1 MLLPLHIHSNYSLLE
16 GVITLDEIIE
26 KAVNYNLPAIAL
38 TDTNGMYGLISFYKK
53 AIEKGIKPIL
63 GTYVDEPDNS
73 GTVISTIPALSG
85 EEKSPKMD
93 KEISPPINLSAD
105 RQDRGRN
112 DKTQNRKKIYA
123 LFLAK
128 NFDGYS
134 DICRIITA
142 RKLKD
147 EFSLFKLL
155 QNEFPNLFILTNS
168 IELLQNIPSYKN
180 IYAELIITDLH
191 KFNSRKLLEAA
202 KAKNVKYVI
211 TNPVYFSEPED
222 YLLHRVVTAIK
233 NRGTFENLDDN
244 ELVDKEFCFKHLS
257 SFDYLKNKIPEAFAN
272 IDFIASHCNVDL
284 SLGQYKI
291 PDFPDQPACL
301 TARQAGQAVEKDT
314 YSKLWQYSYE
324 GLKRRYGET
333 AESIKSRLQ
342 EELDVIYDLSLAD
355 YFLIVHD
362 IFLEAKKRRMMTVT
376 RGSAANS
383 LVCYCL
389 GLTEVDPVKHNF
401 YFTRFLNKSRS
412 SLPDIDID
420 FSWKERDEIV
430 QYVFQKYGYSKVA
443 FISTHVTIKARSAFR
458 ETAKVFGFSEEEIS
472 KLSRYIPWTD
482 ARNLPEISK
491 RFPESKSLNFDDEPW
506 KSIINIAAR
515 LANFPR
521 HLSIHPGGIIITP
534 QPITTYT
541 AVEFAKNKGV
551 GLIITQPD
559 MYGVEDMGLVKIDL
573 LSQRSLGVLRD
584 SMQQIKE
591 NGTESHPEPVE
602 G

>member
-1 MLLPLHIHSNYSLLE
+1 MPLHIHSNYSLLE

-26 KAVNYNLPAIAL
+26 KTVNYNLPAVAL

-53 AIEKGIKPIL
+53 ALEKNIKPIL
-63 GTYVDEPDNS
+63 GTYIDEPENLVNS
-73 GTVISTIPALSG
+73 NGHAELACLPVRQVSASHG
-85 EEKSPKMD
+85 VKRSH
-93 KEISPPINLSAD
+93 KETLRYAQSD
-105 RQDRGRN
+105 
-112 DKTQNRKKIYA
+112 RKKIYA

-142 RKLKD
+142 RKLKED
-147 EFSLFKLL
+147 LPDGKAGFSLFKLL
-155 QNEFPNLFILTNS
+155 QNEFPNLFILINS
-168 IELLQNIPSYKN
+168 IELLQSIPTYEN
-180 IYAELIITDLH
+180 IYAELIITESH
-191 KFNSRKLLEAA
+191 KFNSRKLFEAA
-202 KAKNVKYVI
+202 KAKNFRYI
-211 TNPVYFSEPED
+211 ISNPVYFSEPED
-222 YLLHRVVTAIK
+222 YLLHRVVTGIK
-233 NRGTFENLDDN
+233 NRDTFENLDDN
-244 ELVDKEFCFKHLS
+244 ELVDKEFCFKHPS

>member
-1 MLLPLHIHSNYSLLE
+1 
-16 GVITLDEIIE
+16 
-26 KAVNYNLPAIAL
+26 
-38 TDTNGMYGLISFYKK
+38 
-53 AIEKGIKPIL
+53 
-63 GTYVDEPDNS
+63 
-73 GTVISTIPALSG
+73 
-85 EEKSPKMD
+85 
-93 KEISPPINLSAD
+93 
-105 RQDRGRN
+105 
-112 DKTQNRKKIYA
+112 
-123 LFLAK
+123 
-128 NFDGYS
+128 
-134 DICRIITA
+134 
-142 RKLKD
+142 
-147 EFSLFKLL
+147 
-155 QNEFPNLFILTNS
+155 
-168 IELLQNIPSYKN
+168 
-180 IYAELIITDLH
+180 
-191 KFNSRKLLEAA
+191 
-202 KAKNVKYVI
+202 
-211 TNPVYFSEPED
+211 
-222 YLLHRVVTAIK
+222 
-233 NRGTFENLDDN
+233 
-244 ELVDKEFCFKHLS
+244 
-257 SFDYLKNKIPEAFAN
+257 
-272 IDFIASHCNVDL
+272 
-284 SLGQYKI
+284 
-291 PDFPDQPACL
+291 
-301 TARQAGQAVEKDT
+301 
-314 YSKLWQYSYE
+314 
-324 GLKRRYGET
+324 
-333 AESIKSRLQ
+333 
-342 EELDVIYDLSLAD
+342 
-355 YFLIVHD
+355 VHD

>member
-1 MLLPLHIHSNYSLLE
+1 MLPLHIHSNYSLLE

-26 KAVNYNLPAIAL
+26 KAISYNLPAITL

-53 AIEKGIKPIL
+53 AKENGIKPIL
-63 GTYVDEPDNS
+63 GTYIDEP
-73 GTVISTIPALSG
+73 TKETPLSFIRRGAGG
-85 EEKSPKMD
+85 EV
-93 KEISPPINLSAD
+93 
-105 RQDRGRN
+105 
-112 DKTQNRKKIYA
+112 TYA
-123 LFLAK
+123 IFLAK

-142 RKLKD
+142 RRLKED
-147 EFSLFKLL
+147 FSLFKLL

-168 IELLQNIPSYKN
+168 IELLENIPPYKN
-180 IYAELIITDLH
+180 IYAELIITESH

-202 KAKNVKYVI
+202 KTRNIKYVI
-211 TNPVYFSEPED
+211 SNPVYFSEPED
-222 YLLHRVVTAIK
+222 YMLHRVVTAIK
-233 NRGTFENLDDN
+233 NRGTFENLDES
-244 ELVDKEFCFKHLS
+244 ELVDKEFYFKPPS
-257 SFDYLKNKIPEAFAN
+257 SFDYLKNKIPEAFEN
-272 IDFIASHCNVDL
+272 IDFIASQCNVDL
-284 SLGQYKI
+284 GLGQYKI
-291 PDFPDQPACL
+291 PDFPE
-301 TARQAGQAVEKDT
+301 EKDS

-324 GLKRRYGET
+324 GLEKRYGNS
-333 AESIKSRLQ
+333 AEKIKSRLQ
-342 EELDVIYDLSLAD
+342 EELDVIYDLALAD

-362 IFLEAKKRRMMTVT
+362 IFLEAKRRKMMTVT

-401 YFTRFLNKSRS
+401 YFTRLLNKSRS

-430 QYVFQKYGYSKVA
+430 QYVFNKYGFSKVA

-458 ETAKVFGFSEEEIS
+458 ETAKVFGFSDEEIS

-491 RFPESKSLNFDDEPW
+491 RFPESKALNFEDEPW
-506 KSIINIAAR
+506 KSIINIATR

-541 AVEFAKNKGV
+541 AVEYAKNKGV

-559 MYGVEDMGLVKIDL
+559 MYGVEDMGLLKIDL

-584 SMQQIKE
+584 AMQQIKE
-591 NGTESHPEPVE
+591 NIYFHLSLWNNGLKVDIFSLSHSSMFIYSFLKTK
-602 G
+602 

>member
-1 MLLPLHIHSNYSLLE
+1 MIPLHIHSNYSLLE

-26 KAVNYNLPAIAL
+26 KAISYNLPAITL

-53 AIEKGIKPIL
+53 AKEKGIKPIL
-63 GTYVDEPDNS
+63 GTYIDEPENNS
-73 GTVISTIPALSG
+73 HAELVSASKSLSETLNQVQG
-85 EEKSPKMD
+85 D
-93 KEISPPINLSAD
+93 
-105 RQDRGRN
+105 
-112 DKTQNRKKIYA
+112 TIYA
-123 LFLAK
+123 IFLAK

-142 RKLKD
+142 RKLKE

-168 IELLQNIPSYKN
+168 VELLQSIPPYEN
-180 IYAELIITDLH
+180 IYAELIITESQ
-191 KFNSRKLLEAA
+191 KFNSRKLLETA
-202 KAKNVKYVI
+202 KAKKFKYVI
-211 TNPVYFSEPED
+211 SNPVYFSEPED
-222 YLLHRVVTAIK
+222 YILHRVVTAIK
-233 NRGTFENLDDN
+233 KRSTFENLDES
-244 ELVDKEFCFKHLS
+244 ELVDKEFYFKPPS
-257 SFDYLKNKIPEAFAN
+257 SFNHLKNKIPEAFEN
-272 IDFIASHCNVDL
+272 IDHIINECNVDL
-284 SLGQYKI
+284 NPGQYKI
-291 PDFPDQPACL
+291 PTFPDLPKG
-301 TARQAGQAVEKDT
+301 QAGEKDT
-314 YSKLWQYSYE
+314 YTTLWNYSYA
-324 GLKRRYGET
+324 GLQKRYGNT
-333 AESIKSRLQ
+333 SDKIKSRLQ
-342 EELDVIYDLSLAD
+342 EELDVISEMKLAD

-362 IFLEAKKRRMMTVT
+362 IYREAKKRKMMTLS

-430 QYVFQKYGYSKVA
+430 QYVFNKYGYSHVA

-458 ETAKVFGFSEEEIS
+458 ETAKVFGFSDEEIS
-472 KLSRYIPWTD
+472 KLSKFIPWTD

-491 RFPESKSLNFDDEPW
+491 RFPESKSLNFDNEPW
-506 KSIINIAAR
+506 KSIINIAMR

-541 AVEFAKNKGV
+541 AVEYAKNKGV

-559 MYGVEDMGLVKIDL
+559 MYGVEDMGLLKIDL

-584 SMQQIKE
+584 TMQQIQE
-591 NGTESHPEPVE
+591 NDYIV
-602 G
+602 

>member
-1 MLLPLHIHSNYSLLE
+1 MPLHIHSNYSLLE

-53 AIEKGIKPIL
+53 ALEKNIKPIL
-63 GTYVDEPDNS
+63 GTYIDEPERNS
-73 GTVISTIPALSG
+73 HPEFISGSKAV
-85 EEKSPKMD
+85 KSLKQVQGDKM
-93 KEISPPINLSAD
+93 
-105 RQDRGRN
+105 
-112 DKTQNRKKIYA
+112 KIYA

-142 RKLKD
+142 RKLKED
-147 EFSLFKLL
+147 LPDGKAGFSLFKLL
-155 QNEFPNLFILTNS
+155 QNEFPNLFIITNS
-168 IELLQNIPSYKN
+168 IELLQSIPNYEN

-244 ELVDKEFCFKHLS
+244 ELVNKEFCFKHPS

-284 SLGQYKI
+284 RLGEYKI
-291 PDFPDQPACL
+291 PDFP
-301 TARQAGQAVEKDT
+301 GEKNS
-314 YSKLWQYSYE
+314 YSKLWGYSYE
-324 GLKRRYGET
+324 GLQKRYGK
-333 AESIKSRLQ
+333 AAKSIQSRLE
-342 EELDVIYDLSLAD
+342 EELQVIYDLRLSD

-362 IFLEAKKRRMMTVT
+362 IYLEAKRRGMMTLT

-430 QYVFQKYGYSKVA
+430 QYVFQKYGYSRVA
-443 FISTHVTIKARSAFR
+443 FISTHITIKARSAFR
-458 ETAKVFGFSEEEIS
+458 ETAKVFGFSDEEIS

-491 RFPESKSLNFDDEPW
+491 HFPESRSLNFDDEPW

-573 LSQRSLGVLRD
+573 LSQRSLGVMRD
-584 SMQQIKE
+584 SIQQIKE
-591 NGTESHPEPVE
+591 NRIESHPELACQPV
-602 G
+602 GKVGG